1 MKRVLAFMTN
11 KMKILIANQQV
22 FQGLAAVYTISWPP
36 ALLKILEF
44 FSIFNFELFE
54 IFLP

>member
-1 MKRVLAFMTN
+1 MTN

-22 FQGLAAVYTISWPP
+22 FPGACRRLHNQLAT

-44 FSIFNFELFE
+44 FSIFNFEPLRSS
-54 IFLP
+54 LP